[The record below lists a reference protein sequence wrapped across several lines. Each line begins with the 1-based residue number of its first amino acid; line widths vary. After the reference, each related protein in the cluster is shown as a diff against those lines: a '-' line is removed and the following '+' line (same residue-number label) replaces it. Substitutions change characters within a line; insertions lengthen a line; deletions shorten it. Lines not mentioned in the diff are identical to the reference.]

1 MGDVLVCNTTHIVN
15 EYLMV
20 IGSSVL
26 CMLNVILVVYREAW
40 LSLKA
45 PPSLIVLKE
54 SYTLP
59 RPIFTMITTQT
70 LQGNGRK

>member
-1 MGDVLVCNTTHIVN
+1 
-15 EYLMV
+15 MV

-26 CMLNVILVVYREAW
+26 CMLSVILVVYREAW

-45 PPSLIVLKE
+45 HPSPIVLKQ

-59 RPIFTMITTQT
+59 KPIFTMIITQT
-70 LQGNGRK
+70 LQGNGRN